1 MRRGFIGLAVVA
13 LLSGP
18 AAALAVSYPARPIR
32 LITPQ
37 TAGASMDVLVRIVAP
52 KMSELLGQPFVVDN
66 RGGAGGAADSLAVG
80 PFAGSG
86 A

>member
-1 MRRGFIGLAVVA
+1 MRRCLIGFAVAA

-18 AAALAVSYPARPIR
+18 AVVLAVSYPAPPVR

-37 TAGASMDVLVRIVAP
+37 TAGASMDILVRIVVP

-66 RGGAGGAADSLAVG
+66 RGGAADSLAVG